1 MLIARIKFR
10 VIDTSIQCWLC
21 VVEQCWSNKTHNHL
35 QTVLAFMH
43 TMFSALFCIIGFFAI
58 FEHRSVSLRSTN
70 RVKCIDEV
78 NASRKETDKTN
89 WRTPTFSVHVIF
101 PHSTTQRAISNMK
114 QNIRKKIEYSRVTVR
129 VIDYYVCDLVFIF
142 TLAYKF
148 CVWYEPLC
156 GYEAKRCDAH
166 ETFCLAKHGS
176 FDTFLCQWKWK
187 KNHNASHCHTETM
200 FSNISRIQNLG
211 PKTTTCNLICMPKQK
226 PNSMAEACAQA
237 HHRRLHTMDKK
248 NDKGE
253 IQTN

>member
-1 MLIARIKFR
+1 
-10 VIDTSIQCWLC
+10 
-21 VVEQCWSNKTHNHL
+21 
-35 QTVLAFMH
+35 
-43 TMFSALFCIIGFFAI
+43 MFSALFCIIGFFAI
-58 FEHRSVSLRSTN
+58 FEHRSVSLRSTD
-70 RVKCIDEV
+70 RAKCIDKRSKCEQKRDRQ
-78 NASRKETDKTN
+78 NKLAHTNFLRSRNLSAFNYTTRNKQHETKHT
-89 WRTPTFSVHVIF
+89 
-101 PHSTTQRAISNMK
+101 
-114 QNIRKKIEYSRVTVR
+114 KKIEYSRVTVR
-129 VIDYYVCDLVFIF
+129 VIDYYICDLVFIF

-226 PNSMAEACAQA
+226 RNSMAEACAQA
-237 HHRRLHTMDKK
+237 HHRRLHTMEKK